1 MLEEAML
8 EDAML
13 GAAMHVDVNTGD
25 GFQPRPRT
33 RAQAALSILR
43 WNAVIP
49 LVLAAH
55 LMGWTK
61 AELRG
66 SIYITDRTT
75 QALGLNDIFSA
86 NAWLLLP
93 FAIALTTLSLTLR
106 PPRHAFTIR
115 LLAYVAVSLPLFW
128 YAREMMYLGGKLLV
142 F

>member
-1 MLEEAML
+1 M
-8 EDAML
+8 
-13 GAAMHVDVNTGD
+13 
-25 GFQPRPRT
+25 
-33 RAQAALSILR
+33 SILR

-66 SIYITDRTT
+66 SIHITDRTT
-75 QALGLNDIFSA
+75 QALGLYDIFSA

-106 PPRHAFTIR
+106 PPRHAFAIR
-115 LLAYVAVSLPLFW
+115 LLAYVAVSAPLFW

-142 F
+142 I